1 MSSPAL
7 AARVL
12 QFDAFELD
20 LRTGELRKRGVK
32 LRLQGQPLQLLG
44 ILLQSAGNLVTRE
57 ELRSQLWPADT
68 FVDFDHS
75 LHNAIARLREML
87 GDSAET
93 PRYIETLPRR
103 GYRFIAPVET
113 VEEVRAPR
121 PSTETNKETR
131 QAATDEAVPVA
142 TRIKWR
148 SGVVLSI
155 LCSCCAVGVAAWVAW
170 PRVYAKK
177 AVPAIR
183 SIAVL
188 PLGNL
193 SGDAAQEYFADG
205 MTEEL
210 ITQLSRIQALRVISR
225 TSVMEY
231 KGTKKHLPQIA
242 RELGVDGIVEGS
254 VRREGDQIRITVQLL
269 DGPNDRHLWSED
281 YQGELRG
288 VLAMQ
293 REMAQAIAQQI
304 RVQLTPRQQARLSSA
319 RSVNPEAYDTYLR
332 GRFYLTTQY
341 SMSRPLIAAKNYFE
355 QSIRK
360 DAAFAPAYAGLAN
373 SYIFL
378 VAFRHLSPDLGYGSA
393 KEMLRKARELDDG
406 VSEAH
411 TALGLL
417 SWREWDWAAA
427 ERELKYAVA
436 LSPSDGC
443 ARATYSNYL
452 AWSGQ
457 RAEAL
462 AQITTSREVDS
473 SGSYAS
479 TESDAYYQLREYEHL
494 VEASRNGVASD
505 PNEWLEHYSLGIGY
519 EGLGKRAE
527 AISEYQKAIE
537 MSNGD
542 QDPTAALA
550 HVYAVTGRRAEAEKI
565 LRDLQ
570 RKSKSSYV
578 SPYMIATIYAGLG
591 NKDRAFEFLEKAYQ
605 ERSWDIVWL
614 LKADLRIDSLR
625 SDPRFQDLVRRVGY
639 PALIS
644 WPSQC
649 PNAGGG
655 GIAPITEQ
663 TNRVA
668 RRLGLSRHEAA
679 DPLWPP
685 GIRLHPWGFRA
696 D

>member
-1 MSSPAL
+1 MSTPVL

-12 QFDAFELD
+12 RFDTFELD

-32 LRLQGQPLQLLG
+32 LRLQGQPLELLG
-44 ILLQSAGNLVTRE
+44 ILLQSAGNLVTHE
-57 ELRSQLWPADT
+57 ELRSQLWAADT

-75 LHNAIARLREML
+75 LHNAIARLREVL

-103 GYRFIAPVET
+103 GYRFIAPVEP
-113 VEEVRAPR
+113 VEEVRVPQGIAETSKQTHEAAESEAP
-121 PSTETNKETR
+121 
-131 QAATDEAVPVA
+131 PVA
-142 TRIKWR
+142 TRTKWR
-148 SGVVLSI
+148 TAVVLFI
-155 LCSCCAVGVAAWVAW
+155 LCSCCAIGVAAWLAW

-188 PLGNL
+188 PLDNL

-210 ITQLSRIQALRVISR
+210 ITELSRIHALKVISR

-254 VRREGDQIRITVQLL
+254 VRREGDQVRITVQLL

-281 YQGELRG
+281 YQRELRG
-288 VLAMQ
+288 VLSMQ

-304 RVQLTPRQQARLSSA
+304 RIKLTPEQQARFSSS
-319 RSVNPEAYDTYLR
+319 RSVNPDAYDAYLR

-341 SMSRPLIAAKNYFE
+341 SMPRPLNAAKNYFE
-355 QSIRK
+355 ESIRK
-360 DAAFAPAYAGLAN
+360 DAKFAPAYAELAN

-378 VAFRHLSPDLGYGSA
+378 TAFHHLSPDVGYRSA
-393 KEMLRKARELDDG
+393 REMLRKARELDDG

-417 SWREWDWAAA
+417 NWREWDWAAA

-452 AWSGQ
+452 AWNGQ
-457 RAEAL
+457 RAAAL

-473 SGSYAS
+473 SGSYAA
-479 TESDAYYQLREYEHL
+479 TESDVYYQLRDYVHL
-494 VEASRNGVASD
+494 VESSRNGVASD
-505 PNEWLEHYSLGIGY
+505 PNEWLEHYSLATGY
-519 EGLGKRAE
+519 EGLGKQVE

-537 MSNGD
+537 MSEGD

-550 HVYAVTGRRAEAEKI
+550 HVYAVTGKKAEAEKI
-565 LRDLQ
+565 LRGLE
-570 RKSKSSYV
+570 RKSKDAYV

-591 NKDRAFEFLEKAYQ
+591 EKDKAFEFLEKA
-605 ERSWDIVWL
+605 EREKSWDLVWRF
-614 LKADLRIDSLR
+614 KADLRIDNLR
-625 SDPRFQDLVRRVGY
+625 SDPRFQDLARRVHY
-639 PALIS
+639 PL
-644 WPSQC
+644 
-649 PNAGGG
+649 
-655 GIAPITEQ
+655 
-663 TNRVA
+663 
-668 RRLGLSRHEAA
+668 
-679 DPLWPP
+679 
-685 GIRLHPWGFRA
+685 
-696 D
+696 

>member
-1 MSSPAL
+1 MSTPVL

-12 QFDAFELD
+12 RFDTFELD

-32 LRLQGQPLQLLG
+32 LRLQGQPLDLLG

-57 ELRSQLWPADT
+57 ELRSQLWQADT
-68 FVDFDHS
+68 FVDFDHG
-75 LHNAIARLREML
+75 LHNAIARLREVL

-103 GYRFIAPVET
+103 GYRFIAPVEAI
-113 VEEVRAPR
+113 EEVRAPLR
-121 PSTETNKETR
+121 LAETNKETR
-131 QAATDEAVPVA
+131 EAARGGAVPVA
-142 TRIKWR
+142 TRTKWR
-148 SGVVLSI
+148 AGVLLSI
-155 LCSCCAVGVAAWVAW
+155 LCSCCAIVFGAWVAW

-177 AVPAIR
+177 AVPAMR

-210 ITQLSRIQALRVISR
+210 ITELSRIHALKVISR

-254 VRREGDQIRITVQLL
+254 VRREGDQVRITVQLL

-281 YQGELRG
+281 YQRELRG
-288 VLAMQ
+288 VLSMQ

-304 RVQLTPRQQARLSSA
+304 RIKLTPEQQARLSSG
-319 RSVNPEAYDTYLR
+319 RSVNPEAYDSYLR

-341 SMSRPLIAAKNYFE
+341 SKPRPLGAAKNYFE
-355 QSIRK
+355 ESIRK
-360 DAAFAPAYAGLAN
+360 DAGFAPAYAELAN

-378 VAFRHLSPDLGYGSA
+378 TAFHHLSPDIGYKSA
-393 KEMLRKARELDDG
+393 KEMLSKARELDDG

-452 AWSGQ
+452 AWNGQ

-473 SGSYAS
+473 SGSYAA
-479 TESDAYYQLREYEHL
+479 TESDVYYQLREYEHL
-494 VEASRNGVASD
+494 VESSRNGLASD

-537 MSNGD
+537 MSDGD

-550 HVYAVTGRRAEAEKI
+550 HAYAVTGRRAEAEKI
-565 LRDLQ
+565 LHGLE
-570 RKSKSSYV
+570 RKSKDAYV

-591 NKDRAFEFLEKAYQ
+591 DRGKAFEFLEKAYQ
-605 ERSWDIVWL
+605 QRSWDIAWH
-614 LKADLRIDSLR
+614 LKADLRIDNLR
-625 SDPRFQDLVRRVGY
+625 SDARFQALLRRVGF
-639 PALIS
+639 P
-644 WPSQC
+644 Q
-649 PNAGGG
+649 
-655 GIAPITEQ
+655 
-663 TNRVA
+663 
-668 RRLGLSRHEAA
+668 
-679 DPLWPP
+679 
-685 GIRLHPWGFRA
+685 
-696 D
+696 

>member
-1 MSSPAL
+1 MSTPVL

-12 QFDAFELD
+12 RFDTFELD

-32 LRLQGQPLQLLG
+32 LRLQGQPLELLG
-44 ILLQSAGNLVTRE
+44 VLLQSAGNLVTRE
-57 ELRSQLWPADT
+57 ELRTQLWQADT

-75 LHNAIARLREML
+75 LHNAVARLREVL

-103 GYRFIAPVET
+103 GYRFIAAVET
-113 VEEVRAPR
+113 IEEVRAQLR
-121 PSTETNKETR
+121 LAETNKEPR
-131 QAATDEAVPVA
+131 EGAMGESARVA
-142 TRIKWR
+142 TRARWR
-148 SGVVLSI
+148 AGVVLSV
-155 LCSCCAVGVAAWVAW
+155 LCACCVIGVAVWVAW
-170 PRVYAKK
+170 PRLYAKN

-210 ITQLSRIQALRVISR
+210 ITELSRIHALRVVSR
-225 TSVMEY
+225 TSVMGY
-231 KGTKKHLPQIA
+231 KGTKKHLPEIA

-254 VRREGDQIRITVQLL
+254 VRREGDQVRITVQLL

-281 YQGELRG
+281 YQRELRG
-288 VLAMQ
+288 VLRMQ
-293 REMAQAIAQQI
+293 QEMAQAIAQQI
-304 RVQLTPRQQARLSSA
+304 RIKLTPEQQARLSSG
-319 RSVNPEAYDTYLR
+319 RSVNPQAYDAYLR

-341 SMSRPLIAAKNYFE
+341 SMPRPLNAAKNYFQE
-355 QSIRK
+355 SIRE
-360 DAAFAPAYAGLAN
+360 DSGFAPAYAELAN

-378 VAFRHLSPDLGYGSA
+378 TAFHHLSPDVGYGSA
-393 KEMLRKARELDDG
+393 KEMLRKARELDDS

-411 TALGLL
+411 SALGLL
-417 SWREWDWAAA
+417 SWREWDWATA
-427 ERELKYAVA
+427 ERELKYAVT

-457 RAEAL
+457 RAAAL

-505 PNEWLEHYSLGIGY
+505 PNEWLEHFTLGVGY
-519 EGLGKRAE
+519 EGLGKRTE

-537 MSNGD
+537 MSDGD
-542 QDPTAALA
+542 QDPVASLA

-565 LRDLQ
+565 LHGLE
-570 RKSKSSYV
+570 RKSKNAYV

-591 NKDRAFEFLEKAYQ
+591 DKDRALEFLERAYQ
-605 ERSWDIVWL
+605 ERSWDIAWF
-614 LKADLRIDSLR
+614 LKADLRMDNLR
-625 SDPRFQDLVRRVGY
+625 SDPRFQDLVRRIGY
-639 PALIS
+639 P
-644 WPSQC
+644 
-649 PNAGGG
+649 
-655 GIAPITEQ
+655 
-663 TNRVA
+663 
-668 RRLGLSRHEAA
+668 H
-679 DPLWPP
+679 
-685 GIRLHPWGFRA
+685 
-696 D
+696 

>member
-1 MSSPAL
+1 MESPEVGMSTPVL

-12 QFDAFELD
+12 RFDTFELD
-20 LRTGELRKRGVK
+20 LRTGELRKRGIK
-32 LRLQGQPLQLLG
+32 LRLQGQPLELLG

-57 ELRSQLWPADT
+57 ELRSQLWAADT

-75 LHNAIARLREML
+75 LHNAIARLREVL

-121 PSTETNKETR
+121 GFAEASKVTR
-131 QAATDEAVPVA
+131 EAATSEAPPVA
-142 TRIKWR
+142 TRTKWR
-148 SGVVLSI
+148 AGVVLFI
-155 LCSCCAVGVAAWVAW
+155 LCSCCAIGVAAWVAW

-188 PLGNL
+188 PLGNF

-210 ITQLSRIQALRVISR
+210 ITELSRIHALKVISR

-254 VRREGDQIRITVQLL
+254 VRREGDQVRITVQLL

-281 YQGELRG
+281 YQRELRG
-288 VLAMQ
+288 VLSMQ

-304 RVQLTPRQQARLSSA
+304 RIKLTPEQQARFSSS
-319 RSVNPEAYDTYLR
+319 RSVNPEAYDAYLR

-341 SMSRPLIAAKNYFE
+341 SMPRPLNAAKNYFE
-355 QSIRK
+355 ESIRK
-360 DAAFAPAYAGLAN
+360 DAGFAPAYAELAN

-378 VAFRHLSPDLGYGSA
+378 TAFHHMSPDLGYKSA

-417 SWREWDWAAA
+417 SWREWEWAAA

-457 RAEAL
+457 RAAAL

-473 SGSYAS
+473 SGSYAA
-479 TESDAYYQLREYEHL
+479 TESDVYYQLREYEHL
-494 VEASRNGVASD
+494 VESSRNGIASD
-505 PNEWLEHYSLGIGY
+505 PNEWLEHYSLGTGY

-537 MSNGD
+537 MSDGD

-565 LRDLQ
+565 LRGLE
-570 RKSKSSYV
+570 RKSKDAYV
-578 SPYMIATIYAGLG
+578 SPYTIATIYAGLG
-591 NKDRAFEFLEKAYQ
+591 DKDKAFEFLEKA
-605 ERSWDIVWL
+605 EREKSWDLVWGF
-614 LKADLRIDSLR
+614 KADLRIDNLR
-625 SDPRFQDLVRRVGY
+625 ADPRFQDLARRVHY
-639 PALIS
+639 PL
-644 WPSQC
+644 
-649 PNAGGG
+649 
-655 GIAPITEQ
+655 
-663 TNRVA
+663 
-668 RRLGLSRHEAA
+668 
-679 DPLWPP
+679 
-685 GIRLHPWGFRA
+685 
-696 D
+696 

>member
-1 MSSPAL
+1 MSTPIL
-7 AARVL
+7 ATRVL
-12 QFDAFELD
+12 RFDTFELD

-32 LRLQGQPLQLLG
+32 LRLQGQPLELLG

-57 ELRSQLWPADT
+57 ELRSQLWAADT

-75 LHNAIARLREML
+75 LHNAIARLREVL

-103 GYRFIAPVET
+103 GYRFIAPVAP
-113 VEEVRAPR
+113 VEEVRTPR
-121 PSTETNKETR
+121 GIAETSKETHEATESEASP
-131 QAATDEAVPVA
+131 AATR
-142 TRIKWR
+142 TKWR
-148 SGVVLSI
+148 AAVVLFI
-155 LCSCCAVGVAAWVAW
+155 LCSCCAIGVAAWVAW

-210 ITQLSRIQALRVISR
+210 ITELSRIHALKVISR

-254 VRREGDQIRITVQLL
+254 VRREGDQVRITVQLL

-281 YQGELRG
+281 YQRELRG
-288 VLAMQ
+288 VLSMQ

-304 RVQLTPRQQARLSSA
+304 RIKLTPEQQARLSSS
-319 RSVNPEAYDTYLR
+319 RSVNPEAYDAYLR

-341 SMSRPLIAAKNYFE
+341 SMPRPLNAAKNFFE
-355 QSIRK
+355 ESIRK
-360 DAAFAPAYAGLAN
+360 DAGFAPAYAELAN

-378 VAFRHLSPDLGYGSA
+378 TAFHHLSPDLGYRSA

-427 ERELKYAVA
+427 DRELKYAVA

-452 AWSGQ
+452 AWNGQ
-457 RAEAL
+457 RAAAL

-473 SGSYAS
+473 SGSYAA

-494 VEASRNGVASD
+494 VESSRNGLASD
-505 PNEWLEHYSLGIGY
+505 PNEWLGHYSLGIGY
-519 EGLGKRAE
+519 EGLGKRAD

-537 MSNGD
+537 MSDGD

-550 HVYAVTGRRAEAEKI
+550 HVYAVIGRRAEAEKI
-565 LRDLQ
+565 LHGLE
-570 RKSKSSYV
+570 RKSKDAYV
-578 SPYMIATIYAGLG
+578 SPYTIATIYAGLG
-591 NKDRAFEFLEKAYQ
+591 DKDKAFEFLEKA
-605 ERSWDIVWL
+605 EREKSWDLVWGF
-614 LKADLRIDSLR
+614 KADLRIDNLR
-625 SDPRFQDLVRRVGY
+625 SDPRFQDLARRVHY
-639 PALIS
+639 PL
-644 WPSQC
+644 
-649 PNAGGG
+649 
-655 GIAPITEQ
+655 
-663 TNRVA
+663 
-668 RRLGLSRHEAA
+668 
-679 DPLWPP
+679 
-685 GIRLHPWGFRA
+685 
-696 D
+696 

>member
-1 MSSPAL
+1 MSTPVF

-12 QFDAFELD
+12 RFDTFELD
-20 LRTGELRKRGVK
+20 LRTGELRKRGIK
-32 LRLQGQPLQLLG
+32 LRLQGQPLELLG

-57 ELRSQLWPADT
+57 ELRSQLWAADT

-75 LHNAIARLREML
+75 LHNAIARLREVL

-103 GYRFIAPVET
+103 GYRFIASVEP

-121 PSTETNKETR
+121 GFAETGKEMR
-131 QAATDEAVPVA
+131 EGAASEARLVA
-142 TRIKWR
+142 TRTKWR
-148 SGVVLSI
+148 PIVALFI
-155 LCSCCAVGVAAWVAW
+155 LCSCCAIGVAAWVAW

-188 PLGNL
+188 PLGSL

-210 ITQLSRIQALRVISR
+210 ITELSRIHALKVISR

-254 VRREGDQIRITVQLL
+254 VRREGDQVRITVQLL

-281 YQGELRG
+281 YQRELRG
-288 VLAMQ
+288 VLSMQ

-304 RVQLTPRQQARLSSA
+304 RIKLTPEQQARFSSS
-319 RSVNPEAYDTYLR
+319 RSVNPEAYDAYLR

-341 SMSRPLIAAKNYFE
+341 SMPRPLNAAKNYFE
-355 QSIRK
+355 ESIRK
-360 DAAFAPAYAGLAN
+360 DARFAPAYAELAN

-378 VAFRHLSPDLGYGSA
+378 TVFHHLSPDLGYRAA

-452 AWSGQ
+452 AWNGQ
-457 RAEAL
+457 RAAAL

-479 TESDAYYQLREYEHL
+479 TESDVYYQLREYEHL

-505 PNEWLEHYSLGIGY
+505 PNEWLEHYTLGIGY
-519 EGLGKRAE
+519 EGLGKRPE

-537 MSNGD
+537 MSDGD

-565 LRDLQ
+565 LRDLE
-570 RKSKSSYV
+570 RKSKDAYV
-578 SPYMIATIYAGLG
+578 SPYMIATMYAGLG
-591 NKDRAFEFLEKAYQ
+591 EKDKAFEFLEKA
-605 ERSWDIVWL
+605 EREKSWDLVWGF
-614 LKADLRIDSLR
+614 KADLRIDNLR
-625 SDPRFQDLVRRVGY
+625 SDPRFQDLAHRIGY
-639 PALIS
+639 PL
-644 WPSQC
+644 
-649 PNAGGG
+649 
-655 GIAPITEQ
+655 
-663 TNRVA
+663 
-668 RRLGLSRHEAA
+668 
-679 DPLWPP
+679 
-685 GIRLHPWGFRA
+685 
-696 D
+696 

>member
-1 MSSPAL
+1 MSTPVL

-12 QFDAFELD
+12 RFETFELD

-32 LRLQGQPLQLLG
+32 LRLQGQPLELLG

-57 ELRSQLWPADT
+57 ELRTQLWQADT

-75 LHNAIARLREML
+75 LHNAVARLREVL

-103 GYRFIAPVET
+103 GYRFIAAVET
-113 VEEVRAPR
+113 IEEVRAPLR
-121 PSTETNKETR
+121 LAETNKEPR
-131 QAATDEAVPVA
+131 EGAMGESAPVA
-142 TRIKWR
+142 TRANWR
-148 SGVVLSI
+148 AGVVLSI
-155 LCSCCAVGVAAWVAW
+155 LCACCAIGVAVWVAW
-170 PRVYAKK
+170 PRLHAKN
-177 AVPAIR
+177 AVPAMR

-210 ITQLSRIQALRVISR
+210 ITELSRIHALRVVSR

-254 VRREGDQIRITVQLL
+254 VRREGDQVRITVQLL

-281 YQGELRG
+281 YQRELRG
-288 VLAMQ
+288 VLRMQ
-293 REMAQAIAQQI
+293 EEMAQAIAQQI
-304 RVQLTPRQQARLSSA
+304 RIKLTPEQQARLSSG
-319 RSVNPEAYDTYLR
+319 RSVNPKAYDAYLR

-341 SMSRPLIAAKNYFE
+341 SMPRPLNAAKNYFQE
-355 QSIRK
+355 SIRE
-360 DAAFAPAYAGLAN
+360 DPGFAPAYAELAN

-378 VAFRHLSPDLGYGSA
+378 TAFHHLSPDVGYGSA
-393 KEMLRKARELDDG
+393 KEMLRKARELDDS

-411 TALGLL
+411 SALGLL
-417 SWREWDWAAA
+417 SWREWDWATA
-427 ERELKYAVA
+427 ERELKYAVT

-457 RAEAL
+457 RAAAL

-505 PNEWLEHYSLGIGY
+505 PNEWLEHYTLGVGY

-537 MSNGD
+537 MSDGD
-542 QDPTAALA
+542 QDPVASLA

-565 LRDLQ
+565 LHGLE
-570 RKSKSSYV
+570 RKSKNAYV
-578 SPYMIATIYAGLG
+578 SPYMVATIYAGLG
-591 NKDRAFEFLEKAYQ
+591 DKDRALEFLERAYH
-605 ERSWDIVWL
+605 ERSWDIAWF
-614 LKADLRIDSLR
+614 LKADLRMDNLR
-625 SDPRFQDLVRRVGY
+625 SDPRFQDLVRRIGY
-639 PALIS
+639 P
-644 WPSQC
+644 
-649 PNAGGG
+649 
-655 GIAPITEQ
+655 
-663 TNRVA
+663 
-668 RRLGLSRHEAA
+668 H
-679 DPLWPP
+679 
-685 GIRLHPWGFRA
+685 
-696 D
+696 

>member
-1 MSSPAL
+1 MSTPVL

-12 QFDAFELD
+12 RFDTFELD
-20 LRTGELRKRGVK
+20 LRTGELRKRGIK
-32 LRLQGQPLQLLG
+32 LRLQGQPLELLG

-57 ELRSQLWPADT
+57 ELRSQLWAADT

-75 LHNAIARLREML
+75 LHNAIARLREVL

-121 PSTETNKETR
+121 GFAEASKVTR
-131 QAATDEAVPVA
+131 EAATSEAPPVA
-142 TRIKWR
+142 TRTKWR
-148 SGVVLSI
+148 AGVVLFI
-155 LCSCCAVGVAAWVAW
+155 LCSCCAIGVAAWVAW

-188 PLGNL
+188 PLGNF

-210 ITQLSRIQALRVISR
+210 ITELSRIHALKVISR

-254 VRREGDQIRITVQLL
+254 VRREGDQVRITVQLL

-281 YQGELRG
+281 YQRELRG
-288 VLAMQ
+288 VLSMQ

-304 RVQLTPRQQARLSSA
+304 RIKLTPEQQARFSSS
-319 RSVNPEAYDTYLR
+319 RSVNPEAYDAYLR

-341 SMSRPLIAAKNYFE
+341 SMPRPLNAAKNYFE
-355 QSIRK
+355 ESIRK
-360 DAAFAPAYAGLAN
+360 DAGFAPAYAELAN

-378 VAFRHLSPDLGYGSA
+378 TAFHHLSPDVGYRSA

-417 SWREWDWAAA
+417 SWREWEWAAA

-457 RAEAL
+457 RAAAL

-473 SGSYAS
+473 SGSYAA
-479 TESDAYYQLREYEHL
+479 TESDVYYQLREYEHL
-494 VEASRNGVASD
+494 VESSRNGIASD
-505 PNEWLEHYSLGIGY
+505 PNEWLEHYSLGTGY

-537 MSNGD
+537 MSDGD

-565 LRDLQ
+565 LRGLE
-570 RKSKSSYV
+570 RKSKDAYV
-578 SPYMIATIYAGLG
+578 SPYTIATIYAGLG
-591 NKDRAFEFLEKAYQ
+591 DKDKAFEFLEKA
-605 ERSWDIVWL
+605 EREKSWDLVWGF
-614 LKADLRIDSLR
+614 KADLRIDNLR
-625 SDPRFQDLVRRVGY
+625 ADPRFQDLARRVHY
-639 PALIS
+639 PL
-644 WPSQC
+644 
-649 PNAGGG
+649 
-655 GIAPITEQ
+655 
-663 TNRVA
+663 
-668 RRLGLSRHEAA
+668 
-679 DPLWPP
+679 
-685 GIRLHPWGFRA
+685 
-696 D
+696 